1 MRRESGSISAPARKV
16 RRTAPKVAR
25 KLTHSLVCSPR
36 KLPPI
41 TPIPISIS
49 ATEMPVRIE
58 TRLATKA
65 STIHAAATNQTLV
78 TCASIGSA
86 QPCSSTT
93 KMVLRRPRTTLSR
106 TCATGGRRCLGG
118 GEGTPTMRAA
128 PDCLVSPLLDRT
140 NRSGR
145 AHLDVLHLPKPRDQ
159 AWRAGWAVESPRLES
174 ARQGIERHGLPGRE
188 QLAQHG
194 ENLVRRRCV
203 RRVGR
208 SALRSSCRPHPPP
221 SRPSASGAAV
231 RRALPW
237 CDLPRSHQRAVG
249 EAMEI
254 DAAARSHIADRIEGL
269 VIRDDVEH
277 IAWPRARQP
286 DARRDRD
293 AEIAPVL
300 HPEGRRG
307 MHQLRPVARQQAG
320 GLVADHAP
328 VADRHEAR
336 LVVEDTEPQVLEHA
350 RDVLH
355 AARVLDV
362 EDDGAPHRRRA
373 PLRAYHTGTTKRL
386 SQVELTRPPTI
397 TSAIGCSISPPAR
410 PPRRRSGTSAMP
422 VVSAVM
428 RMGARRSAAAAT
440 TAPRSRGP
448 PRASST
454 WRKWA

>member
-1 MRRESGSISAPARKV
+1 M
-16 RRTAPKVAR
+16 
-25 KLTHSLVCSPR
+25 
-36 KLPPI
+36 
-41 TPIPISIS
+41 PISIS

-65 STIHAAATNQTLV
+65 SSIHAAATNQTLV

-86 QPCSSTT
+86 
-93 KMVLRRPRTTLSR
+93 
-106 TCATGGRRCLGG
+106 
-118 GEGTPTMRAA
+118 
-128 PDCLVSPLLDRT
+128 PDSLVSPLLGRT

-145 AHLDVLHLPKPRDQ
+145 AHLDVLHLPKPRDE

-221 SRPSASGAAV
+221 SRPSASGAAG

-277 IAWPRARQP
+277 IAGPRARQP

-336 LVVEDTEPQVLEHA
+336 LVVEGTEPQVLEHA

-373 PLRAYHTGTTKRL
+373 PRRAYHTGTAA
-386 SQVELTRPPTI
+386 SPPTK
-397 TSAIGCSISPPAR
+397 A
-410 PPRRRSGTSAMP
+410 SGTFTM
-422 VVSAVM
+422 VRV
-428 RMGARRSAAAAT
+428 ARRVEPKSTTSRTKMPRSASAPRPTRRARAAAA
-440 TAPRSRGP
+440 AAYSP
-448 PRASST
+448 PTSA
-454 WRKWA
+454 